1 MFMSL
6 DTTAGRE
13 TAGSFS
19 AAAKADDREVAVTR
33 WYMRTRLLLALW
45 IVLSLGWGT
54 AVGYDLYQ
62 RVTMQA
68 DMSRDVE
75 SDLDSGFA
83 SASCVGKDCS
93 GVSAKAAQT
102 WNMSGIFSTYLKFGS
117 DEMAEWA
124 LGPPAV
130 LLLLGVGTS
139 VMLRRRARRASL
151 R

>member
-1 MFMSL
+1 
-6 DTTAGRE
+6 
-13 TAGSFS
+13 
-19 AAAKADDREVAVTR
+19 VTK
-33 WYMRTRLLLALW
+33 WYMRTRILLGLW
-45 IVLSLGWGT
+45 VVLSLGWGT

-62 RVTMQA
+62 RVSMQA

-83 SASCVGKDCS
+83 SASCVGKDCAT
-93 GVSAKAAQT
+93 VSAKAAQT
-102 WNMSGIFSTYLKFGS
+102 WNWSGIFSTYVKFGS

-124 LGPPAV
+124 LGPPAI
-130 LLLLGVGTS
+130 LLLLGVSAS

>member
-1 MFMSL
+1 
-6 DTTAGRE
+6 
-13 TAGSFS
+13 
-19 AAAKADDREVAVTR
+19 
-33 WYMRTRLLLALW
+33 
-45 IVLSLGWGT
+45 
-54 AVGYDLYQ
+54 
-62 RVTMQA
+62 MQA